1 MYSIQSLTIFYF
13 FNLFLFLAALGLHC
27 YAWAFSSFSKQRLL
41 SSCNAQ
47 ASHCNDFSCCRARA
61 LGEQVSVVV
70 ARGLQSTGSVVVA
83 IGFVAPQHVGSSQT
97 RDQTCVPYMGSR
109 LLTLNHL
116 GSPRWY
122 LLK

>member
-1 MYSIQSLTIFYF
+1 MISIYLFVIFI
-13 FNLFLFLAALGLHC
+13 LAVLDLC
-27 YAWAFSSFSKQRLL
+27 CCVWAFSGCSLR
-41 SSCNAQ
+41 